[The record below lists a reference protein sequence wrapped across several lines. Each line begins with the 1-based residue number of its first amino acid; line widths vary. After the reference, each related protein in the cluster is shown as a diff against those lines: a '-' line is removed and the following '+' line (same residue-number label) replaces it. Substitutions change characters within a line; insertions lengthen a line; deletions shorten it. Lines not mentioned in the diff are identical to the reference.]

1 MTNDTVTSSIR
12 PIFYSFDPIDQFN
25 GPPTSNF
32 TFLAVQNAP
41 GRRDNSNIFDP
52 RSLGV
57 PWPTSFP
64 VSVQSRHWKE
74 AERAAKQLAANILS
88 VLPQDHELTQLEGH
102 SSLTQMSKYDELI
115 ETGVTA
121 SINMFPAS
129 NARRAELMA
138 KANLLI
144 FIHDEDLA
152 EVQFSDKA
160 PEEAQIWQK
169 NLFHQF
175 ALEVVDEDPANAKE
189 FLGGMLRLARHT
201 RRNPPKQQTE
211 FASFADYIRYRIE
224 DFAVEWVIASLK
236 ITCEVTLSTSEM
248 EALAPARQ
256 LYMTHISLTND
267 LYSYSKEVLE
277 MKDGGALV
285 NGVHVLQSL
294 LGVCPNTAK
303 VILRNILWSIENQ
316 LDQMYDDFEQSGKFS
331 KDQLRLFRGM
341 VESLAGNTFYSAT
354 TYRYACVVPG
364 SALQ

>member
-1 MTNDTVTSSIR
+1 
-12 PIFYSFDPIDQFN
+12 
-25 GPPTSNF
+25 
-32 TFLAVQNAP
+32 
-41 GRRDNSNIFDP
+41 
-52 RSLGV
+52 
-57 PWPTSFP
+57 
-64 VSVQSRHWKE
+64 
-74 AERAAKQLAANILS
+74 
-88 VLPQDHELTQLEGH
+88 
-102 SSLTQMSKYDELI
+102 MSKYDELI

-129 NARRAELMA
+129 NPRRAELMA

-144 FIHDEDLA
+144 FIHDDRVEGSSIFEEDLA

-160 PEEAQIWQK
+160 LEEAQMWQ
-169 NLFHQF
+169 NNPFHQF

-189 FLGGMLRLARHT
+189 FLGGMLRWARHT

-236 ITCEVTLSTSEM
+236 ISCEVTLSTSEM

-267 LYSYSKEVLE
+267 LYSYSKEVLQ

-364 SALQ
+364 SALE